1 MEKVLN
7 RIVIWGIIGFIAQFI
22 DGTLGMGYGVFSASI
37 IIATGVMPAI
47 ASASVHTAEIFTT
60 LVSGGSHLFFGNVK
74 KEWLIAMTVPG
85 VIGGAAGAYFLASI
99 PGGIIKPFVAAFLT
113 ILGLVILFRFIKY
126 RAPSVRNHD
135 DGARSSKV
143 STVVNQRK
151 IKLPALGFF
160 AAFMDAVGG
169 GGWGPIA
176 TPGLILGEN
185 AEPRKAIGTVNLVEF
200 FVTISISVTFFLT
213 LGWESYD
220 WPLVGALMCGGV
232 IAAPLAAFLCK
243 KMPIRI
249 LGIFIGILLIATNLR
264 TLILTITN

>member
-1 MEKVLN
+1 MDKALN
-7 RIVIWGIIGFIAQFI
+7 RIIIWGVIGFLAQFI

-74 KEWLIAMTVPG
+74 REWLIAMTVPG

-99 PGGIIKPFVAAFLT
+99 PGDMIKPFIAAFLT
-113 ILGLVILFRFIKY
+113 ILGLVILFRFMKY
-126 RAPSVRNHD
+126 RAPSRQNQDSEAPGKV
-135 DGARSSKV
+135 SKV
-143 STVVNQRK
+143 VNRFK
-151 IKLPALGFF
+151 IKLPALGFC

-200 FVTISISVTFFLT
+200 FITISISVTFFFT

-243 KMPIRI
+243 KLPIRI
-249 LGIFIGILLIATNLR
+249 LGIFIGILLVATNLR
-264 TLILTITN
+264 TLILAITN

>member
-1 MEKVLN
+1 MEKALN
-7 RIVIWGIIGFIAQFI
+7 RIIIWGIIGFIAQFI

-74 KEWLIAMTVPG
+74 KEWLMVMTVPG
-85 VIGGAAGAYFLASI
+85 VIGGAAGAYFLVSI
-99 PGGIIKPFVAAFLT
+99 PGDIIKPFVAAFLA

-126 RAPSVRNHD
+126 RAPSTRNHD
-135 DGARSSKV
+135 GGAHSKV
-143 STVVNQRK
+143 SSVVNRRK
-151 IKLPALGFF
+151 TKLPALGFF

-185 AEPRKAIGTVNLVEF
+185 AEPRKAIGTVNLIEF

-243 KMPIRI
+243 KLPIRI
-249 LGIFIGILLIATNLR
+249 LGISIGILLIATNLR
-264 TLILTITN
+264 TLILTIIN

>member
-1 MEKVLN
+1 MNKALN
-7 RIVIWGIIGFIAQFI
+7 RIIIWGIIGFIAQFI

-47 ASASVHTAEIFTT
+47 ASASVHTAEISTT

-99 PGGIIKPFVAAFLT
+99 PGTIIKPFVGAFLT

-126 RAPSVRNHD
+126 RAPAKQEQDN
-135 DGARSSKV
+135 GAHSKTPNSS
-143 STVVNQRK
+143 NQRK
-151 IKLPALGFF
+151 IKLPALGFC

-220 WPLVGALMCGGV
+220 WPLVGALICGGV

-249 LGIFIGILLIATNLR
+249 LGIFIGVLLVATNVR
-264 TLILTITN
+264 TIILTIIS